1 VPSPVISTEFVFDEE
16 TKLRQQLTLVALG
29 KSPADSIISDVT
41 LLNVHSLE
49 WQPNQDIVISNGRI
63 AWVGPTGK
71 WTGEAANVFNRSGLF
86 AAPGF
91 GEPHKH
97 IESTH
102 LTPEYEA
109 ALVVPHGNTWTVE
122 ASHEFSNVNSQKNS
136 EFWLTPRRYGSP
148 LKIFPVPGSAT
159 PPTAFEST
167 GGYNGYQ
174 EIKADL
180 AKNLWVA
187 GLDEVMDWSAVWNPE
202 NPGHSRIWQ
211 SMQAT
216 RQGRGVIAGHG
227 TGLKQLPEI
236 NAFAAAGLASDHEA
250 MSPEEAWEKMSRGV
264 FLMLKPRRNG
274 IQNIIPYFVTRGLRD
289 WSNLSL
295 TTDDRDAAETLEK
308 GSSDYNLRIAIDS
321 GAPVEAAYA
330 MASYYP
336 ARHWHLEHLVG
347 SLAPGRFADVVLLSD
362 PKQVV
367 IEEVFADGTRA
378 AEKGKYLLSVPKI
391 DWPAWA
397 TNTIRIGEPFTGKD
411 FEIKAPA
418 STTNDKVTAAVL
430 QPYHWEPDFMTLE
443 LPVKDGV
450 VERGEEAT
458 KLAIIDRYHGEK
470 SLGKMFWKNVG
481 PKTPNSALACSVAHD
496 HHNLWVLG
504 SSDAAM
510 ALAINELADMQG
522 GWVLVNNGA
531 IVARVS
537 FEIGGLMTAR
547 PAEVLAAELKELW
560 SQGDKMEWHGTQGF
574 PRLMIFAT
582 LTCTPWHW
590 VLVVPQPDFPNGF
603 VNVTTGET
611 HPIVW

>member
-1 VPSPVISTEFVFDEE
+1 MTTENFEFNKEAGQ
-16 TKLRQQLTLVALG
+16 RQHLTLVALG
-29 KSPADSIISDVT
+29 KRPADLLIRGVT
-41 LLNVHSLE
+41 FLNVFTLDWHADH
-49 WQPNQDIVISNGRI
+49 DIVVSGDRV
-63 AWVGPTGK
+63 AWIGPTGL
-71 WTGEAANVFNRSGLF
+71 WTGEVATVFDRAGLF
-86 AAPGF
+86 AVPGF

-109 ALVVPHGNTWTVE
+109 ALVLPDGNTWTVE
-122 ASHEFSNVNSQKNS
+122 ASHEFSNVNGRKNI
-136 EFWLTPRRYGSP
+136 EFWLMPRKHGSP

-167 GGYNGYQ
+167 GGYNGYA
-174 EIKADL
+174 EIKEDL
-180 AKNLWVA
+180 NQDPWVA

-216 RQGRGVIAGHG
+216 WESRGVVAGHG
-227 TGLKQLPEI
+227 TGLRSLPEI
-236 NAFAAAGLASDHEA
+236 NAFAAAGLASDHES
-250 MSPEEAWEKMSRGV
+250 MEPEEAWDKMSRGV

-274 IQNIIPYFVTRGLRD
+274 IQKVIPYLVKRGLRD

-308 GSSDYNLRIAIDS
+308 GSADYNLRIAIDS
-321 GAPVEAAYA
+321 GAPVEVAYA

-347 SLAPGRFADVVLLSD
+347 SLAPGRFADVVLLAD
-362 PKQVV
+362 PKKVA
-367 IEEVFADGTRA
+367 IEEVFADGR
-378 AEKGKYLLSVPKI
+378 
-391 DWPAWA
+391 
-397 TNTIRIGEPFTGKD
+397 
-411 FEIKAPA
+411 
-418 STTNDKVTAAVL
+418 
-430 QPYHWEPDFMTLE
+430 PDFMTLE
-443 LPVKDGV
+443 LPVQNGL

-458 KLAIIDRYHGEK
+458 KMAVIDRYHAVK
-470 SLGKMFWKNVG
+470 KLGKMFWKNVG
-481 PKTPNSALACSVAHD
+481 PKTPNSALACSVSHD

-504 SSDAAM
+504 SSDESM
-510 ALAINELADMQG
+510 AIAVNKLVEMQG
-522 GWVLVNNGA
+522 GWVLVNNNQITA
-531 IVARVS
+531 TVS

-547 PAEVLAAELKELW
+547 PAEVLAAELRQLW
-560 SQGDKMEWHGTQGF
+560 SKAEEMEWHGSQGF

-590 VLVVPQPDFPNGF
+590 VLVVPQPEFPNGF
-603 VNVTTGET
+603 VNVTTGQT

>member
-1 VPSPVISTEFVFDEE
+1 MTTEKFEFNKEAGQ
-16 TKLRQQLTLVALG
+16 RQHLTLVALG
-29 KSPADSIISDVT
+29 KRPADILIRGVT
-41 LLNVHSLE
+41 FLNVFTLDWHADH
-49 WQPNQDIVISNGRI
+49 DIVVSGDRI
-63 AWVGPTGK
+63 AWIGPTGL
-71 WTGEAANVFNRSGLF
+71 WTGEVATIFDRAGLF
-86 AAPGF
+86 AVPGF

-109 ALVVPHGNTWTVE
+109 ALVLPDGNTWTVE
-122 ASHEFSNVNSQKNS
+122 ASHEFSNVNGRKNV
-136 EFWLTPRRYGSP
+136 EFWLTPRKHGSP

-167 GGYNGYQ
+167 GGYNGYA
-174 EIKADL
+174 EIKEDL
-180 AKNLWVA
+180 NRDPWVA

-216 RQGRGVIAGHG
+216 WESRGVVAGHG
-227 TGLKQLPEI
+227 TGLRTLPEI
-236 NAFAAAGLASDHEA
+236 NAFAAAGLASDHES
-250 MSPEEAWEKMSRGV
+250 MEPEEAWDKMSRGV

-274 IQNIIPYFVTRGLRD
+274 IQKVIPYFVKRGLRD

-308 GSSDYNLRIAIDS
+308 GSADYNLRIAIDS
-321 GAPVEAAYA
+321 GAPVEVAYA

-347 SLAPGRFADVVLLSD
+347 SLAPGRFADVVLLAD
-362 PKQVV
+362 PKKVA
-367 IEEVFADGTRA
+367 IEEVFADGRRV
-378 AEKGKYLLSVPKI
+378 AERGRYLLEVPKI
-391 DWPAWA
+391 DWPEWA
-397 TNTIRIGEPFTGKD
+397 THTIRVDGFFVAED
-411 FEIKAPA
+411 FEIAAPA
-418 STTNDKVTAAVL
+418 SVAKVTAAVL
-430 QPYHWEPDFMTLE
+430 QPYHWQPDFMTLE
-443 LPVKDGV
+443 LPVQNGL

-458 KLAIIDRYHGEK
+458 KIAVIDRYHAVK
-470 SLGKMFWKNVG
+470 KLGKMFWKNVG
-481 PKTPNSALACSVAHD
+481 PKTPNCALACSVSHD

-504 SSDAAM
+504 SSDESM
-510 ALAINELADMQG
+510 AIAVNKLVEMQG
-522 GWVLVNNGA
+522 GWVLVKNNQIA
-531 IVARVS
+531 ATVS

-547 PAEVLAAELKELW
+547 PAEVLAAELRQLW
-560 SQGDKMEWHGTQGF
+560 SKAEEMEWHGSQGF

-590 VLVVPQPDFPNGF
+590 VLVVPQREFPSGF

>member
-1 VPSPVISTEFVFDEE
+1 VTSTEFVFNEE
-16 TKLRQQLTLVALG
+16 TKLRQHLTLVALE
-29 KSPADSIISDVT
+29 KRPADTIISGVT
-41 LLNVHSLE
+41 LLNVFTLE
-49 WQPNQDIVISNGRI
+49 WQSHHDIVISNGRI

-71 WTGEAANVFNRSGLF
+71 WTGQAATVLNRTGLF
-86 AAPGF
+86 AVPGF

-109 ALVVPHGNTWTVE
+109 ALVIPDGNTWTVE
-122 ASHEFSNVNSQKNS
+122 AAHEFSNVNSQKNT

-167 GGYNGYQ
+167 GGYNGYK
-174 EIKADL
+174 EVKADL
-180 AKNLWVA
+180 AENLWVA

-202 NPGHSRIWQ
+202 NPGHNRIWQ
-211 SMQAT
+211 AIQAT
-216 RQGRGVIAGHG
+216 WEGRGVIAGHG
-227 TGLKQLPEI
+227 TGLQQLPEI

-250 MSPEEAWEKMSRGV
+250 MSPEEAWEKMGRGI
-264 FLMLKPRRNG
+264 FLMLKVRRNG
-274 IQNIIPYFVTRGLRD
+274 IQNIIPYFVKKGLQD

-295 TTDDRDAAETLEK
+295 TTDDRDAAETLEN
-308 GSSDYNLRIAIDS
+308 GSSDYNLRIAIES
-321 GAPVEAAYA
+321 GAPVAAAYA

-362 PKQVV
+362 PKPVV
-367 IEEVFADGTRA
+367 IEEVFADGIRA
-378 AEKGKYLLSVPKI
+378 AEKDKYLLPVPSI
-391 DWPAWA
+391 EWPDWA
-397 TNTIRIGEPFTGKD
+397 TQTIRIGQPYVAED
-411 FEIKAPA
+411 FSIVAPT
-418 STTNDKVTAAVL
+418 SPSQDKVTAAVL
-430 QPYHWEPDFMTLE
+430 QPYHWESDFMTLE
-443 LPVKDGV
+443 LPVKDGL

-458 KLAIIDRYHGEK
+458 KFAIIDRYHGEK
-470 SLGKMFWKNVG
+470 KLGKMFWKNVG
-481 PKTPNSALACSVAHD
+481 PKAPNSALACSVAHD

-504 SSDAAM
+504 SSDEAM
-510 ALAINELADMQG
+510 ALAINELAAMQG

-531 IVARVS
+531 IVAKVS

-547 PAEVLAAELKELW
+547 PAQVLAGELKELW
-560 SQGDKMEWHGTQGF
+560 SQGDKMEWHGTEGF
-574 PRLMIFAT
+574 PRRMIFAT

-611 HPIVW
+611 HPIVWGTS

>member
-1 VPSPVISTEFVFDEE
+1 MTTENFEFNKEAGE
-16 TKLRQQLTLVALG
+16 RQHLTLVALG
-29 KSPADSIISDVT
+29 KRPADLLIRGVT
-41 LLNVHSLE
+41 FLNVFTLDWH
-49 WQPNQDIVISNGRI
+49 PDHDIVVSGDRI
-63 AWVGPTGK
+63 AWIGPTGL
-71 WTGEAANVFNRSGLF
+71 WTGEVATVFDRAGLF
-86 AAPGF
+86 AVPGF

-109 ALVVPHGNTWTVE
+109 ALVLPDGNTWTVE
-122 ASHEFSNVNSQKNS
+122 ASHEFSNVNGRKNI
-136 EFWLTPRRYGSP
+136 EFWLMPRKYGSP

-167 GGYNGYQ
+167 GGYNGYA
-174 EIKADL
+174 EIKEDL
-180 AKNLWVA
+180 NQDPWVA

-216 RQGRGVIAGHG
+216 WESRGVVAGHG
-227 TGLKQLPEI
+227 AGLRSLPEI
-236 NAFAAAGLASDHEA
+236 NAFAAAGLASDHES
-250 MSPEEAWEKMSRGV
+250 MEPEEAWDKMSRGV

-274 IQNIIPYFVTRGLRD
+274 IQKVIPYLVKKGLRD

-308 GSSDYNLRIAIDS
+308 GSADYNLRIAIDS
-321 GAPVEAAYA
+321 GAPVEVAYA

-347 SLAPGRFADVVLLSD
+347 SLAPGRFADVVLLAD
-362 PKQVV
+362 PKKVT
-367 IEEVFADGTRA
+367 IEEVFADGRRV
-378 AEKGKYLLSVPKI
+378 AERGRYLLEVPKI
-391 DWPAWA
+391 DWPEWA
-397 TNTIRIGEPFTGKD
+397 THTIRVDGSFVAED
-411 FEIKAPA
+411 FEIAAPA
-418 STTNDKVTAAVL
+418 SVAKVTAAVL
-430 QPYHWEPDFMTLE
+430 QPYHWQPDFMTLE
-443 LPVKDGV
+443 LPVQNGLV
-450 VERGEEAT
+450 QRGEEAT
-458 KLAIIDRYHGEK
+458 KIAVIDRYHAVK
-470 SLGKMFWKNVG
+470 KLGKMFWKNVG
-481 PKTPNSALACSVAHD
+481 PKTPNSALACSVSHD

-504 SSDAAM
+504 SSDESM
-510 ALAINELADMQG
+510 AIAVNKLVEMQG
-522 GWVLVNNGA
+522 GWVLVNNNQ
-531 IVARVS
+531 IVATVS

-547 PAEVLAAELKELW
+547 PAEVLAAELRQLW
-560 SQGDKMEWHGTQGF
+560 SKAEEMEWHGSLGF

-590 VLVVPQPDFPNGF
+590 VLVVPQPEFPNGF

>member
-1 VPSPVISTEFVFDEE
+1 MTSPEFEFNAE

-29 KSPADSIISDVT
+29 KSPADTVISGVT
-41 LLNVHSLE
+41 LLNVFSLE
-49 WQPNQDIVISNGRI
+49 WEEDQDIVISSGRI
-63 AWVGPTGK
+63 AWIGPSGK
-71 WTGEAANVFNRSGLF
+71 WVGEAATYLDRNGLF

-109 ALVVPHGNTWTVE
+109 ALVIPDGNTWTVE
-122 ASHEFSNVNSQKNS
+122 ASHEFSNVNSQKNT
-136 EFWLTPRRYGSP
+136 EFWLMPRRQGSP

-167 GGYNGYQ
+167 GGYNGYR
-174 EIKADL
+174 EVKTDL
-180 AKNLWVA
+180 AENLWVA
-187 GLDEVMDWSAVWNPE
+187 GLDEVMDWSAVWNPK

-211 SMQAT
+211 SIQAT
-216 RQGRGVIAGHG
+216 WEGRGVVAGHG
-227 TGLKQLPEI
+227 TGLRDLPEI

-250 MSPEEAWEKMSRGV
+250 MGPEEAWQKMSRGV
-264 FLMLKPRRNG
+264 FLMLKPRRNA
-274 IQNIIPYFVTRGLRD
+274 ISTIIPYFVKKGLRD

-308 GSSDYNLRIAIDS
+308 GSSDHNLRLAIES
-321 GAPVEAAYA
+321 GAPVPAAYA

-362 PKQVV
+362 PTQVT
-367 IEEVFADGTRA
+367 IEEVFADGIRA
-378 AEKGKYLLSVPKI
+378 AEQGRYLLEVPKI
-391 DWPAWA
+391 DWPEWA
-397 TNTIRIGEPFTGKD
+397 THTIRIAEPFAASD
-411 FEIKAPA
+411 FEIAAPA
-418 STTNDKVTAAVL
+418 SSSNGKVTAAVL

-443 LPVKDGV
+443 LPVKKGR
-450 VERGEEAT
+450 VERGAEAT
-458 KLAIIDRYHGEK
+458 KIAIIDRYHGVK

-504 SSDAAM
+504 SSDEAM
-510 ALAINELADMQG
+510 ALAINKLAEMQG
-522 GWVLVNNGA
+522 GWVLVNNGLITA
-531 IVARVS
+531 TVS

-560 SQGDKMEWHGTQGF
+560 RQADKMEWHGSQGF

-590 VLVVPQPDFPNGF
+590 VLVVPQPGFPNGF